1 MLFQM
6 KCAILALPRDSCLFF
21 SVPCNADSAPDKG
34 DNTKVMADNSNR
46 RNTGSGS
53 RNSRGRAGSTGSQ
66 RSSGSGSSYQTSAYM
81 RRKKRRDRERRNRF
95 LVGTTAVLLVAILAV
110 FAVRSV
116 LRNHGIG
123 DPGTSAAAVQE
134 ETTTVPSTE
143 LKTAV
148 TINDIDIT
156 GMSRSEAKAAILAK
170 YRWNLKAQLENPDEG
185 EEPVVLSDLL
195 NLRLERILSEIYD
208 SGRSPKTSYQLDAEG
223 LDGEIGAEA
232 AELAKK
238 WDRKPV
244 NGAVSGFD
252 KETNTFSYSD
262 SKDGRTINQEKL
274 AADIR
279 TAMKEADYDGTVTVS
294 AEIVKPELSAAE
306 AKEKYKVIGT
316 YTTKAT
322 ANADRNNNLKLAC
335 AAVDGKILQV
345 GEEFSFNLT
354 TGNRTEA
361 RGYKPAGAYQNGMV
375 VQEPGGG
382 VCQVSSTL
390 YNAVIRAGITPT
402 ERHAHTFEPSYV
414 TPGEDATVSYDGYA
428 GPDMKFVNTT
438 NSAIAIRASFYDRT
452 VTVSIIGIPV
462 LDEGVTISLKSSKTE
477 EFDNGGVEYV
487 EDQTLQP
494 GVENVVSGGSMGSRW
509 VTNIVTKKDGE
520 VISDVFFHNSTY
532 KGHSKTIARNTS
544 GVVIPAAGS
553 EVLTIVENTE
563 TAAEQAGDTGTEGTV
578 QAIHIGP
585 GETVMAPVTQ
595 APATASPAPGPGH
608 AITEASTTAAS
619 PAPTA
624 AAPAPAAAEPAPTAA
639 APAPAHNEPGTT
651 AGNVVT
657 PAPSAT
663 EAAPA
668 VSGPGAVVSETPAA
682 APGGGSETVAPFPG
696 G

>member
-1 MLFQM
+1 MVLSRPVFWKRKNVISWEVCYTLLNRGTAVSFFLYPVKQSVPRTKEKSIKNM
-6 KCAILALPRDSCLFF
+6 ASRDS
-21 SVPCNADSAPDKG
+21 G
-34 DNTKVMADNSNR
+34 

-53 RNSRGRAGSTGSQ
+53 RNSRGRSGSTGSQ
-66 RSSGSGSSYQTSAYM
+66 RSAGSGSSYQSNAYI

-95 LVGTTAVLLVAILAV
+95 LAGTAAVLLVAILAV
-110 FAVRSV
+110 FGVRSV

-123 DPGTSAAAVQE
+123 EGPGTTAAAVKE
-134 ETTTVPSTE
+134 ETTAAATE
-143 LKTAV
+143 LHTAV

-156 GMSRSEAKAAILAK
+156 GMNRSEARAALLKK
-170 YRWNLKAQLENPDEG
+170 YSWKMAAQLEKPEEG
-185 EEPVVLSDLL
+185 DEPVILSDLL
-195 NLRLERILSEIYD
+195 NLKLERILTEIYD
-208 SGRSPKTSYQLDAEG
+208 SGKTPKTSYRLDAEG
-223 LDGEIGAEA
+223 LDGEIAAEA
-232 AELAKK
+232 SELAKR

-244 NGAVSGFD
+244 NGAVQGFD

-262 SKDGRTINQEKL
+262 SKDGRSINQEKL
-274 AADIR
+274 AEDIR
-279 TAMKEADYDGTVTVS
+279 TAMREADYGKTIPVS
-294 AEIVKPELSAAE
+294 AETVKAELSAAE
-306 AKEKYKVIGT
+306 AKEKYRVIGT

-390 YNAVIRAGITPT
+390 YNAVIKAGITPT

-428 GPDMKFVNTT
+428 GPDMKFINTT

-452 VTVSIIGIPV
+452 VTCSIIGIPI
-462 LDEGVTISLKSSKTE
+462 LEEGVTISLKSSKTE

-487 EDQTLQP
+487 EDQALQP
-494 GVENVVSGGSMGSRW
+494 GVENVVSSGSMGSRW

-563 TAAEQAGDTGTEGTV
+563 TAVEQAGDTGTEGTV
-578 QAIHIGP
+578 QAIRVGP
-585 GETVMAPVTQ
+585 GETIMAPAPQTTAG
-595 APATASPAPGPGH
+595 APAAPGP
-608 AITEASTTAAS
+608 T
-619 PAPTA
+619 
-624 AAPAPAAAEPAPTAA
+624 AAPAATAPSTTAA
-639 APAPAHNEPGTT
+639 APAPAHTEPENSGGPG
-651 AGNVVT
+651 GNIVQ
-657 PAPSAT
+657 PAPAAT
-663 EAAPA
+663 DAAAPA
-668 VSGPGAVVSETPAA
+668 GGPGAVVSETPAA
-682 APGGGSETVAPFPG
+682 APGPASETVAPFPG

>member
-1 MLFQM
+1 
-6 KCAILALPRDSCLFF
+6 
-21 SVPCNADSAPDKG
+21 
-34 DNTKVMADNSNR
+34 MADNSNR

-156 GMSRSEAKAAILAK
+156 GMSRAEAKAAILAK

-185 EEPVVLSDLL
+185 EEPVILSDLL

-223 LDGEIGAEA
+223 LDGEIGAEV

-262 SKDGRTINQEKL
+262 SKDGRSINQEKL

-322 ANADRNNNLKLAC
+322 ANADRNNNLNLAC
-335 AAVDGKILQV
+335 SRL
-345 GEEFSFNLT
+345 S
-354 TGNRTEA
+354 
-361 RGYKPAGAYQNGMV
+361 
-375 VQEPGGG
+375 
-382 VCQVSSTL
+382 
-390 YNAVIRAGITPT
+390 T
-402 ERHAHTFEPSYV
+402 ERS
-414 TPGEDATVSYDGYA
+414 
-428 GPDMKFVNTT
+428 
-438 NSAIAIRASFYDRT
+438 
-452 VTVSIIGIPV
+452 
-462 LDEGVTISLKSSKTE
+462 
-477 EFDNGGVEYV
+477 
-487 EDQTLQP
+487 
-494 GVENVVSGGSMGSRW
+494 SRW
-509 VTNIVTKKDGE
+509 E
-520 VISDVFFHNSTY
+520 RNSPST
-532 KGHSKTIARNTS
+532 R
-544 GVVIPAAGS
+544 PR
-553 EVLTIVENTE
+553 E
-563 TAAEQAGDTGTEGTV
+563 TAPWSA
-578 QAIHIGP
+578 
-585 GETVMAPVTQ
+585 
-595 APATASPAPGPGH
+595 ATSR
-608 AITEASTTAAS
+608 
-619 PAPTA
+619 PAPTRTEWSSRSRA
-624 AAPAPAAAEPAPTAA
+624 AA
-639 APAPAHNEPGTT
+639 
-651 AGNVVT
+651 
-657 PAPSAT
+657 SARS
-663 EAAPA
+663 PR
-668 VSGPGAVVSETPAA
+668 PCIMP
-682 APGGGSETVAPFPG
+682 
-696 G
+696 